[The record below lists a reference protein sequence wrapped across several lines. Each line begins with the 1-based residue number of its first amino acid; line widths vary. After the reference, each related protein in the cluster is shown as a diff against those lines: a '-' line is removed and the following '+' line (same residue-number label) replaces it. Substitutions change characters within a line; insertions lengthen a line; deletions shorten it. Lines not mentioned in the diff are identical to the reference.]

1 MSSEALSPVS
11 EITRS
16 LSTRLAFQS
25 PEINLDAANYGITS
39 PTTTRVTTPNSVRR
53 QKRSLESLFMDVEQQ
68 MQATKTFLFSLK
80 PATQCNFSAD
90 LVSEPVKKSPTTPLS
105 SRKKKSPPKPP
116 APAAELPQ
124 DIAAVLQRIRAAAKR
139 PSGASSIHA
148 ATIFD
153 PIPDVISEPPPFV
166 PIAQV
171 ERSPS
176 PHLFVEDI
184 SSHAPVA
191 SFHHRPP
198 IVSSSGVYTDI
209 DLQPATSAVPPPSL
223 CAAAADVDFS
233 LEIETPPKFHN
244 TPSVQASPKP
254 DCNDSPALGTPLGMN
269 DSMEMES
276 IMSKFASMREQRDVL
291 GQQMRSAIDMEKS
304 IPITPKG
311 SLTPSQRIVLS
322 KIHALTPES
331 SSHSSPYK
339 PFKCN
344 QLTELFL
351 PPTKL
356 YRAENSEDKK
366 TGSPPEVT
374 QEKKMMTSAP

>member
-1 MSSEALSPVS
+1 
-11 EITRS
+11 
-16 LSTRLAFQS
+16 
-25 PEINLDAANYGITS
+25 
-39 PTTTRVTTPNSVRR
+39 
-53 QKRSLESLFMDVEQQ
+53 
-68 MQATKTFLFSLK
+68 MQ
-80 PATQCNFSAD
+80 
-90 LVSEPVKKSPTTPLS
+90 
-105 SRKKKSPPKPP
+105 
-116 APAAELPQ
+116 
-124 DIAAVLQRIRAAAKR
+124 
-139 PSGASSIHA
+139 
-148 ATIFD
+148 
-153 PIPDVISEPPPFV
+153 
-166 PIAQV
+166 
-171 ERSPS
+171 RSPS

-254 DCNDSPALGTPLGMN
+254 DCNDSPALGTVSTIRYIRNLRIYVSQPLGMN

-311 SLTPSQRIVLS
+311 DPS
-322 KIHALTPES
+322 
-331 SSHSSPYK
+331 
-339 PFKCN
+339 F
-344 QLTELFL
+344 QLEIST
-351 PPTKL
+351 
-356 YRAENSEDKK
+356 
-366 TGSPPEVT
+366 
-374 QEKKMMTSAP
+374 